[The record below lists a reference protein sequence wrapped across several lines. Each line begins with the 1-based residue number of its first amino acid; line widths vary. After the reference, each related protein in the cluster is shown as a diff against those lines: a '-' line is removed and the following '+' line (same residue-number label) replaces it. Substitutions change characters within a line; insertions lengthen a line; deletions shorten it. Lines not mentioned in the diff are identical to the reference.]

1 MNFKDYLTEE
11 IDPDVKNIKIGDQ
24 ISFYVGKGKNSSS
37 TLFTGK
43 VKKITKDIIYVT
55 TKHMP
60 DNDFMTV
67 RKSEMV
73 LDK

>member
-1 MNFKDYLTEE
+1 MNLKDYLTED
-11 IDPDVKNIKIGDQ
+11 IDPEVKKLKVGDQ
-24 ISFYVGKGKNSSS
+24 ISFYIGKGKNSSN

-55 TKHMP
+55 TKHMS
-60 DNDFMTV
+60 DHDFMTV
-67 RKSEMV
+67 RKAEMI

>member
-1 MNFKDYLTEE
+1 MNFKNYLMEE
-11 IDPDVKNIKIGDQ
+11 IDPEVKKIKVGDQ
-24 ISFYVGKGKNSSS
+24 ISFYIGKDKNSSN

-55 TKHMP
+55 TKHMS
-60 DNDFMTV
+60 DHDFMTV
-67 RKSEMV
+67 RKAEMI

>member
-1 MNFKDYLTEE
+1 MNFKEYLTEE
-11 IDPDVKNIKIGDQ
+11 IDSEVKKIKVGDQ
-24 ISFYVGKGKNSSS
+24 ISFYIGKGKNSSN

-55 TKHMP
+55 TKHMQ
-60 DNDFMTV
+60 DYETMSV
-67 RKSEMV
+67 RKAEMI